1 VVSIAI
7 IEEKDF
13 VPVVASVELQSY
25 DNQVGEIDI
34 ALLMEIKVSIS
45 RLIFSLIL
53 KF

>member
-13 VPVVASVELQSY
+13 VPVVALVELQSY

-34 ALLMEIKVSIS
+34 ALLMEIRVFIS
-45 RLIFSLIL
+45 RYLFPFIL